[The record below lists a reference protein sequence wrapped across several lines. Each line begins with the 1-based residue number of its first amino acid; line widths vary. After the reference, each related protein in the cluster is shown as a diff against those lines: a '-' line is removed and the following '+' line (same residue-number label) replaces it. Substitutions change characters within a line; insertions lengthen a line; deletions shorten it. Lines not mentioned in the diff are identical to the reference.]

1 MTTATNDATQTGVP
15 DPDKT
20 QTQEPSAR
28 ELAMQAIADQ
38 RQDSF
43 DTESRGESAPANTDA
58 QLAAQL
64 KEPAT
69 PGPVFADDS
78 MLIKTKIDGEEGE
91 ATVAEMRAA
100 YQKKG
105 AAERRLE
112 EATRL
117 LNEARAAKPAP
128 DTPVGVAPATQASD
142 SPATP
147 EGDEEG
153 KAFLAALFDGDE
165 EKALAGLKKMGIG
178 RSIAPTLDTSQL
190 AAQLTPAIKQQLVV
204 DSALEKF
211 AVDYADIV
219 ADPYLADLA
228 DRYLDAEVQGGKPY
242 TEALEEAGKKTRDWL
257 SSKGVVPATPNPTT
271 DRNTKL
277 ERKAAMDNIPAL
289 NSKATTVDEP
299 VQSATDVINEM
310 RKARGLEV

>member
-15 DPDKT
+15 DPDE
-20 QTQEPSAR
+20 TQEPSAR

-43 DTESRGESAPANTDA
+43 DAESRGASAPANTDA

-64 KEPAT
+64 AAPAAT
-69 PGPVFADDS
+69 PAIDDQ
-78 MLIKTKIDGEEGE
+78 MVKVKIDGVESEVS
-91 ATVAEMRAA
+91 VAQMRAQ
-100 YQKKG
+100 YQKNG

-117 LNEARAAKPAP
+117 LNEARAAQTAP

-165 EKALAGLKKMGIG
+165 EKALAGIG
-178 RSIAPTLDTSQL
+178 
-190 AAQLTPAIKQQLVV
+190 
-204 DSALEKF
+204 
-211 AVDYADIV
+211 
-219 ADPYLADLA
+219 
-228 DRYLDAEVQGGKPY
+228 
-242 TEALEEAGKKTRDWL
+242 
-257 SSKGVVPATPNPTT
+257 NPT
-271 DRNTKL
+271 
-277 ERKAAMDNIPAL
+277 A
-289 NSKATTVDEP
+289 
-299 VQSATDVINEM
+299 
-310 RKARGLEV
+310 